1 MKNQLESFLNKLPYV
16 RGLYQHKRNFVK
28 NSCYSAGHYY
38 SPIIDVDEIKR
49 KENQIWKTDLK
60 DKIEGINLNTV
71 EQIELT
77 NQFNQYY
84 NEIPF
89 KDNQTE
95 SLRYYF
101 KNSFYSYSDGLVLY
115 SFIRHFKPKRIIEVG
130 SGFSSALMLDCN
142 ELYFNNEINLT
153 FIEPYPDRLN
163 SLLKENDKQNTSII
177 SKFIQDVELNE
188 FEKLEA
194 GDILFIDSTHVSKT
208 GSDVNY
214 IIFDILPRL
223 KKGVL
228 IHVHDVFFP
237 FEYPKEWV
245 YEGRNWN
252 EDYLLKAFLMH
263 NTSFKI
269 KIFTHYLHLM
279 HSDVFKDMPLAYK
292 NFGGNIWIEKAY

>member
-1 MKNQLESFLNKLPYV
+1 MKKQLESFFNKLPYI

-38 SPIIDVDEIKR
+38 SPIINVDEIKR

-89 KDNQTE
+89 KDSQIE

-252 EDYLLKAFLMH
+252 EDLSLIH
-263 NTSFKI
+263 I
-269 KIFTHYLHLM
+269 
-279 HSDVFKDMPLAYK
+279 
-292 NFGGNIWIEKAY
+292 